1 MQVEFHWDEPAG
13 VIRAQ
18 VKGLANAQDY
28 FDRFR
33 QFLGENPDL
42 QTAPM
47 LWDLRQLDFASFT
60 PKEVAKMADLRRS
73 LHDFRHDAK
82 SAVLISS
89 ALEYIPIMF
98 LKQTAEISDM
108 PLEIFMDE
116 KEAMAWLTPIA

>member
-1 MQVEFHWDEPAG
+1 MQVEFHWDSLAE

-18 VKGLANAQDY
+18 INGPANAQDY

-33 QFLGENPDL
+33 QFLVDNPDL
-42 QTAPM
+42 RTAPM

-60 PKEVAKMADLRRS
+60 PEEVTKLAELRRS
-73 LHDFRHDAK
+73 LHEFRHDAK

-89 ALEYIPIMF
+89 ALEYIPMMF

-108 PLEIFMDE
+108 PLEIFME
-116 KEAMAWLTPIA
+116 EREAMAWLRQSA

>member
-1 MQVEFHWDEPAG
+1 MQVEFHWDSQAA

-18 VKGLANAQDY
+18 LNGPANAQDY

-33 QFLGENPDL
+33 QFLVDNPEL
-42 QTAPM
+42 QTAPI

-60 PKEVAKMADLRRS
+60 PQEVAKLAELRRS
-73 LHDFRHDAK
+73 LHEFRQDAK

-89 ALEYIPIMF
+89 AMEYIPLMF

-108 PLEIFMDE
+108 PLEIFME
-116 KEAMAWLTPIA
+116 EREALVWLRQSA